1 MDPLSYL
8 DQSLIVTRTK
18 YSNIFSLYYHEINMD
33 HDHQNSSTYE
43 TIFTS
48 LIFSTTIQPLRHC
61 FLGTFQSQ
69 KKAFWAPGNASR
81 IASNQTLLK
90 SLSPVQQEHPAT
102 GKHRAMSG
110 AVCKLPRL
118 PSLKLTYP
126 LKIGLPK
133 RKLVQ
138 YSNHPFS
145 GAMLVSGRVLFANL
159 KFHTNFSSR
168 SKFQTWHRN
177 SLDN

>member
-1 MDPLSYL
+1 
-8 DQSLIVTRTK
+8 
-18 YSNIFSLYYHEINMD
+18 MD

-69 KKAFWAPGNASR
+69 KRAFWAPGNASR

-133 RKLVQ
+133 RKLVFQ
-138 YSNHPFS
+138 PSIFRCY
-145 GAMLVSGRVLFANL
+145 VSFREGIACKLKNFTQTSLLEAKSRHGTGTPWTIERVRHKPNCFVRVL
-159 KFHTNFSSR
+159 K
-168 SKFQTWHRN
+168 
-177 SLDN
+177 